1 MINNKK
7 EEIRQELI
15 KLADDKYR
23 SFHSNLCPGVENI
36 LGVRLPLLRKIA
48 KSLSKEEDYYNY
60 LNNGDTK
67 YYEEI
72 MIEGLIIGYLKT
84 DNENRFNYIKNF
96 IPKIDNWAI
105 CDSFCNNLKFTKKNI
120 NEVWNFILPYTS
132 SENEFDIRFAI
143 VMMLNFYIIED
154 YIDDVLNTLNKI
166 NHDGYY
172 VKMAVAWAVSYAY
185 IDFPQKTLAFLK
197 NNNLDNF
204 TYNKSLQKIIESTR
218 VSKED
223 KDLMRSLKK
232 NNIKQK

>member
-60 LNNGDTK
+60 LNNSDTK

-105 CDSFCNNLKFTKKNI
+105 CDSFCNNLKFTKENM

-223 KDLMRSLKK
+223 KDLMRTLKK
-232 NNIKQK
+232 NNVK

>member
-105 CDSFCNNLKFTKKNI
+105 CDSFCNNLKFTKENI

-154 YIDDVLNTLNKI
+154 YIDDVLNTLNNI

-232 NNIKQK
+232 IMYK

>member
-48 KSLSKEEDYYNY
+48 KNLSKEEDYYNY
-60 LNNGDTK
+60 LNNNNDTK

-84 DNENRFNYIKNF
+84 DNKNRFNYIRNF

-132 SENEFDIRFAI
+132 SQNEFDIRFAL

-154 YIDDVLNTLNKI
+154 YIDDVLNTLNNI
-166 NHDGYY
+166 HHDGYY
-172 VKMAVAWAVSYAY
+172 VKMAIAWAVSYAY
-185 IDFPQKTLAFLK
+185 IDFPEKTLTFLK

-232 NNIKQK
+232 NNIK

>member
-36 LGVRLPLLRKIA
+36 LGVRLPFLRKIA
-48 KSLSKEEDYYNY
+48 KNLSKEEDYYNY
-60 LNNGDTK
+60 LNNDDTK

-105 CDSFCNNLKFTKKNI
+105 CDSFCNNLKFTKKNM

-132 SENEFDIRFAI
+132 SQNEFDIRFAV
-143 VMMLNFYIIED
+143 VMILNFYIIED
-154 YIDDVLNTLNKI
+154 YIDDVLNTLNNI
-166 NHDGYY
+166 HHDGYY

-185 IDFPQKTLAFLK
+185 IDFPEKTLAFLK

-223 KDLMRSLKK
+223 KDLMRSMKK
-232 NNIKQK
+232 

>member
-48 KSLSKEEDYYNY
+48 NSLSKEEDYYNY

-84 DNENRFNYIKNF
+84 DNENRFNYIRNF

-154 YIDDVLNTLNKI
+154 YIDDVLDTLNKI

-232 NNIKQK
+232 NNVK

>member
-36 LGVRLPLLRKIA
+36 LGVRLPLLRKLA

-105 CDSFCNNLKFTKKNI
+105 CDSFCNNLKFTKENI

-154 YIDDVLNTLNKI
+154 YIDDVLNTLNNI

-185 IDFPQKTLAFLK
+185 IDFPQKTLSFLK

-232 NNIKQK
+232 IMYK

>member
-48 KSLSKEEDYYNY
+48 NSLSKEEDYYNY

-232 NNIKQK
+232 NNVK

>member
-84 DNENRFNYIKNF
+84 DNENRFNYIRNF

-105 CDSFCNNLKFTKKNI
+105 CDSFCNNLKFTKENM

-232 NNIKQK
+232 NNVK

>member
-84 DNENRFNYIKNF
+84 DNENRFNYIRNF

-132 SENEFDIRFAI
+132 SENEFDIRFAL

-154 YIDDVLNTLNKI
+154 YIDDVLNTLNNI

-185 IDFPQKTLAFLK
+185 IDFPQKTLSFLK

>member
-36 LGVRLPLLRKIA
+36 LGVRLPLLRKLA

-105 CDSFCNNLKFTKKNI
+105 CDSFCNNLKFTKENI

-154 YIDDVLNTLNKI
+154 YIDDVLNTLNNI

-232 NNIKQK
+232 K

>member
-232 NNIKQK
+232 K

>member
-105 CDSFCNNLKFTKKNI
+105 CDSFCNNLKFTKENI

-154 YIDDVLNTLNKI
+154 YIDDVLNTLNNI

-232 NNIKQK
+232 NNVN

>member
-105 CDSFCNNLKFTKKNI
+105 CDSFCNNLKFTKENM

-143 VMMLNFYIIED
+143 VIMLNFYIIED

-232 NNIKQK
+232 NNVK